1 MFNLKNNIMKYQPN
15 FKFSKKSG
23 YMLKIC
29 SAFMLT
35 AFSTVPIFANDYP
48 NVGIMKLQQSE
59 QKITGI
65 VVDTKNEPVIG
76 ANVLVKGT
84 TNGVITDLDG
94 KFILTVPRGAVLQ
107 ISYIGYITQE
117 IKVTE
122 ESNYSILLHE
132 DSEALEEVVVVGFG
146 TQKKASVV
154 GAVQTIRPKELKIP
168 SSNLSNAFAG
178 RIAGVTSFQ
187 RSGEPGADGATFY
200 IRGISTFAGP
210 TSPLT
215 FIDGVEVS
223 VDDMNALAPEVIE
236 GFSVLKDAT
245 ATALYGARG
254 ANGVMLITTRSGN
267 ENERAKINIRVE
279 NAFSSPI
286 KMVDLADGVDY
297 MIGNNEAL
305 LTRGIT
311 TPRFSQEKIDM
322 TRQGGDP
329 IIYPNVDW
337 YDLMFKNMSM
347 SQRANLNVSGG
358 TKKITY
364 FLSASVD
371 NQTGMLKKA
380 SENNYDNNIKELR
393 FSFQGNISAKLTNT
407 TKVGLRIN
415 SQISEYN
422 GSAAG
427 TATLYSHIFEAPPTI
442 YPAYITGNE
451 EGYTKF
457 GNRYGGPHG
466 GFYRNP
472 YADMVSGYKDNSKSS
487 VITSF
492 DLEQDLSFLTEG
504 LKFKGLISF
513 KNFSSTDVVRSFT
526 PFYYQ
531 MDLDNPL
538 HEDGTYNA
546 EVVSK
551 GTTYLGTSTGTA
563 GDRLL
568 NIQASL
574 DYSRSF
580 GKHDVSGMLVYLQRD
595 YNNNAPNGFYPSLP
609 TRNQG
614 FAGRVTYG
622 FDNRY
627 MIEANFGYNGSENFA
642 EGARFGFFPSV
653 ALGYNIS
660 NESFFEPLQEVVS
673 NLKIRGSYGLVG
685 NSFTD
690 PRFPYI
696 TDVNLSGAGYTFGN
710 NWQNNMIGAVINKY
724 GTPNAK
730 WETGKKLNVGMDL
743 SLFNSLNVVVDG
755 FQEVRSGI
763 FMQRQV
769 ISAESGIV
777 GNNPY
782 ANLGKVKNKGVDVSL
797 EYNKQ
802 FSKDLLVNL
811 RGTFTYN
818 KNVLLDRD
826 EPQLPYPYLS
836 DIGKPLNRY
845 KGLIAEGLYKDQA
858 DIDNS
863 PKSTYTPQL
872 IKPGDI
878 KYKDLN
884 EDGKIDN
891 NDMTQIGDPTVPQI
905 TYGFGGNLQYKGF
918 DFGIFFQGIA
928 KTSLMMSNIHP
939 YSANES
945 VLFDWIAKERWTEE
959 KPNPNALYPRL
970 ISKAESG
977 FNNYQSSTYWLRNGA
992 FLRLK
997 NVELGYTY
1005 KMARL
1010 YVSGQNLLTF
1020 SPFKYWDPEQGGGN
1034 GLGYPPSRVVNI
1046 GLQLNF

>member
-1 MFNLKNNIMKYQPN
+1 MDVHRKPIKRLCSKNAG
-15 FKFSKKSG
+15 FLL
-23 YMLKIC
+23 MLGTL
-29 SAFMLT
+29 SLG
-35 AFSTVPIFANDYP
+35 
-48 NVGIMKLQQSE
+48 NVGNTWAVNSSPIVSVSQQSE
-59 QKITGI
+59 KKITGK
-65 VVDTKNEPVIG
+65 VVDANNEPVIG
-76 ANVLVKGT
+76 ANVVVKGT
-84 TNGVITDLDG
+84 TNGIITDVDG
-94 KFILTVPRGAVLQ
+94 NFALTVPQNAVLQ
-107 ISYIGYITQE
+107 ISYIGYITKE
-117 IKVTE
+117 IKVTKTTA
-122 ESNYSILLHE
+122 YTIQLLE
-132 DSEALEEVVVVGFG
+132 DSKALEEVVVVGFG

-154 GAVQTIRPKELKIP
+154 GAVQTIRPGELKIP
-168 SSNLSNAFAG
+168 ATNLSNAFAG

-187 RSGEPGADGATFY
+187 RSGEPGADGSTFY

-210 TSPLT
+210 TSPLI

-279 NAFSSPI
+279 NAFTSPT

-305 LTRGIT
+305 LTRGIP
-311 TPRFSQEKIDM
+311 TPRFSQEKIDA
-322 TRQGGDP
+322 TRQGLDP

-337 YDLMFKNMSM
+337 YDLMFKDMAM
-347 SQRANLNVSGG
+347 SQRANMNVSGG
-358 TKKITY
+358 AKKITY
-364 FLSASVD
+364 FISASVD

-380 SENNYDNNIKELR
+380 PENNYDNNIKELR
-393 FSFQGNISAKLTNT
+393 FSFQGNISARLTNT

-422 GSAAG
+422 GTAAG
-427 TATLYSHIFEAPPTI
+427 TSTLYAHIFEAPPAI
-442 YPAYITGNE
+442 YPAYIPGNE
-451 EGYTKF
+451 DGYTKF
-457 GNRYGGPHG
+457 GNRYGGPHS

-472 YADMVSGYKDNSKSS
+472 YAEMVSGYKDNSQST

-492 DLEQDLSFLTEG
+492 DVEQDLSFLTEG
-504 LKFKGLISF
+504 LRFKGLISF
-513 KNFSSTDVVRSFT
+513 KNWSSTDVVRSFT
-526 PFYYQ
+526 PFYHQ

-538 HEDGTYNA
+538 REDGTYNS

-551 GTTYLGTSTGTA
+551 GTTYLGTKTGTA

-580 GKHDVSGMLVYLQRD
+580 GKHDVSSMLVYLQRD
-595 YNNNAPNGFYPSLP
+595 YNNNAPDGFYPSLP

-614 FAGRVTYG
+614 LAGRATYG
-622 FDNRY
+622 YDNRY

-642 EGARFGFFPSV
+642 EGSRFGFFPSV
-653 ALGYNIS
+653 AVGYNIS
-660 NESFFEPLQEVVS
+660 NESFFEPLKEVVS

-696 TDVNLSGAGYTFGN
+696 TDVNLSGLKYTFGD
-710 NWQNNMIGAVINKY
+710 NWQNTMSGAIVNKY
-724 GTPNAK
+724 GTSNAK
-730 WETGKKLNVGMDL
+730 WETGKKLNVGVDL
-743 SLFNSLNVVVDG
+743 NLFNSLNVVVDA

-802 FSKDLLVNL
+802 FNKDLIVNL

-826 EPQLPYPYLS
+826 EPQLPYEYLS

-884 EDGKIDN
+884 NDGKIDN
-891 NDMTQIGDPTVPQI
+891 NDMTQIGDPTIPQI
-905 TYGFGGNLQYKGF
+905 MYGFGGNIQYKGF
-918 DFGIFFQGIA
+918 DFGIFFQGAA
-928 KTSLMMSNIHP
+928 KTSLMMENIHP

-959 KPNPNALYPRL
+959 NPNPNALYPRL

-997 NVELGYTY
+997 NAEVGYTY

-1010 YVSGQNLLTF
+1010 YVNGQNLLTF

-1034 GLGYPPSRVVNI
+1034 GLGYPPSRVVNV